1 MTKEEKTKQAFEMI
15 EQGVKDVYS
24 SDNFRKYLS
33 CCSKFHSYSLN
44 NTLLILAQKPDAT
57 LVAGYNTWQHNF
69 NRHVDKGERGLIILA
84 PVTSKITQLMDKADE
99 DGNPILDENGDPIKE
114 ERVINQL
121 RFTTTTVFDISQ
133 TSGEPLPSLIHNLTG
148 SSDEILAFIDSV
160 KNICTIPIDYHSPS
174 KDAVLAGGA
183 KGYYSIAEDRIV
195 LNMELEDMQIAKTLI
210 HEYSHSILHKK
221 TDKDSDQ
228 REIEAESLAFV
239 LCDHFG
245 IDTSDYSFG
254 YIASYAAQDEAKL
267 KTILSNIQSTAHEMI
282 DKLEPLFVE
291 NLKKRTMVHEYITPV
306 EMNELAN
313 DIVINVVNELKAID
327 NPGLDDSLIYQNIE
341 RSIYSYFDTNKKAM
355 KIQEH
360 LYNNH
365 TDFKRDLK
373 QAIYKALNNP
383 SYNPETDH
391 PFIDDSIERRNYEQF
406 EAIAAPLLSGDACY
420 IKYGTPHFMDLNVE
434 IIDDNR
440 YAMSHNYVLNGD
452 LMADP
457 DVEFTVDK
465 DNRLLYP
472 ESYQQ
477 DNLQF
482 YQRVDK
488 DPVTAHQLNE
498 FMDEWLN
505 NIQENQYK
513 VKAVYTEE
521 QVIEN
526 ANDIRKFCKEN
537 NLANMAPK
545 VKEKDDKIYT

>member
-57 LVAGYNTWQHNF
+57 LVAGYNAWQRNF

-282 DKLEPLFVE
+282 DKLEPLFAQ

-313 DIVINVVNELKAID
+313 DVVINVVNELKANY
-327 NPGLDDSLIYQNIE
+327 NPGLDDSLVYQNIE
-341 RSIYSYFDTNKKAM
+341 SSIYSYFDANKEAM

-383 SYNPETDH
+383 SYNPETGH

-420 IKYGTPHFMDLNVE
+420 IKYGTPYFMDLNVE

-440 YAMSHNYVLNGD
+440 YAMSHNYELNGD

-488 DPVTAHQLNE
+488 DPVAAHQLNE

-526 ANDIRKFCKEN
+526 ANDIRRFCKEN

-545 VKEKDDKIYT
+545 VKEKER

>member
-57 LVAGYNTWQHNF
+57 LVAGYNAWQHSF

-306 EMNELAN
+306 EMDKMAN
-313 DIVINVVNELKAID
+313 DIVINVVNELKAND

-341 RSIYSYFDTNKKAM
+341 SSIYSYFDANKEAM

-383 SYNPETDH
+383 SYNSETGH

-440 YAMSHNYVLNGD
+440 YAMSHNYELNGD

-457 DVEFTVDK
+457 DVEFTVYK

-488 DPVTAHQLNE
+488 DPVAAHQLNE

-526 ANDIRKFCKEN
+526 ANDIRRFCKEN

-545 VKEKDDKIYT
+545 VKEKER

>member
-57 LVAGYNTWQHNF
+57 LVAGYNAWQRNF

-160 KNICTIPIDYHSPS
+160 KDICTIPIDYHSPS

-282 DKLEPLFVE
+282 DKLEPLFAQ

-313 DIVINVVNELKAID
+313 DVVINVVNELKAND

-341 RSIYSYFDTNKKAM
+341 SSIYSYFDTNKEAM

-383 SYNPETDH
+383 SYNPETGH

-420 IKYGTPHFMDLNVE
+420 IKYGTPHFMDLNIE

-440 YAMSHNYVLNGD
+440 YAMSHNYELNGD

-488 DPVTAHQLNE
+488 DPVAAHQLNE

-526 ANDIRKFCKEN
+526 ANDIRRFCKEN

-545 VKEKDDKIYT
+545 VKEKER

>member
-57 LVAGYNTWQHNF
+57 LVAGYNAWQRNF

-99 DGNPILDENGDPIKE
+99 DGNPLLDENGDPIKE

-306 EMNELAN
+306 EMDKMAN
-313 DIVINVVNELKAID
+313 DIVINVVNELKAND

-341 RSIYSYFDTNKKAM
+341 SSIYSYFDANKEAM

-383 SYNPETDH
+383 SYNPETGH

-440 YAMSHNYVLNGD
+440 YAMSHNYELNGD

-488 DPVTAHQLNE
+488 DPVAAHQLNE

-526 ANDIRKFCKEN
+526 ANDIRRFCKEN

-545 VKEKDDKIYT
+545 VKEKER

>member
-57 LVAGYNTWQHNF
+57 LVAGYNAWQRNF

-148 SSDEILAFIDSV
+148 SSVEILAFIDSV

-306 EMNELAN
+306 EMDKMAN
-313 DIVINVVNELKAID
+313 DIVINVVNELKANY
-327 NPGLDDSLIYQNIE
+327 NPGLDDSLVYQNIE
-341 RSIYSYFDTNKKAM
+341 SSIYSYFDRNKEAM

-383 SYNPETDH
+383 SYNPETGH

-406 EAIAAPLLSGDACY
+406 EAIAAPLLSGDTCY

-440 YAMSHNYVLNGD
+440 YAMSHNYELNGD

-488 DPVTAHQLNE
+488 DPVAAHQLNE

-526 ANDIRKFCKEN
+526 ANDIRRFCKEN

-545 VKEKDDKIYT
+545 VKEKER

>member
-57 LVAGYNTWQHNF
+57 LVAGYNAWQRNF

-282 DKLEPLFVE
+282 DKLEPLFAQ

-313 DIVINVVNELKAID
+313 DVVINVVNELKAND

-341 RSIYSYFDTNKKAM
+341 SGIYSYFDTNKEAM

-383 SYNPETDH
+383 SYNPETGH

-406 EAIAAPLLSGDACY
+406 EAIAAPLLSGDARY

-440 YAMSHNYVLNGD
+440 YAMSHNYELNGD

-488 DPVTAHQLNE
+488 DPVAAHQLNE

-513 VKAVYTEE
+513 VKAIYTEE

-526 ANDIRKFCKEN
+526 ANDIRRFCKEN

-545 VKEKDDKIYT
+545 VKEKER

>member
-24 SDNFRKYLS
+24 SDNFKKYLS

-57 LVAGYNTWQHNF
+57 LVAGYNAWQRNF
-69 NRHVDKGERGLIILA
+69 NRHVDKGEKGLIILA
-84 PVTSKITQLMDKADE
+84 PVTNKITQLMDKADE
-99 DGNPILDENGDPIKE
+99 DGNPVLDENGDPIKE

-160 KNICTIPIDYHSPS
+160 KDICTIPIDYHSPS

-306 EMNELAN
+306 EMDKMAN
-313 DIVINVVNELKAID
+313 DIVINVVNELKTND

-341 RSIYSYFDTNKKAM
+341 RSIYSYFDTNKEAM

-383 SYNPETDH
+383 SYNPETGH

-406 EAIAAPLLSGDACY
+406 EAIAVPLLSGDAYY

-434 IIDDNR
+434 IINDNR
-440 YAMSHNYVLNGD
+440 YAMSHNYELNGD

-488 DPVTAHQLNE
+488 DPVAAHQLNE

-526 ANDIRKFCKEN
+526 ANDIRRFCKEN

-545 VKEKDDKIYT
+545 VKEKER

>member
-1 MTKEEKTKQAFEMI
+1 MI

-44 NTLLILAQKPDAT
+44 NALLILAQKPGAT
-57 LVAGYNTWQHNF
+57 LVAGYNAWQHNF

-306 EMNELAN
+306 EMDKMAN
-313 DIVINVVNELKAID
+313 DIVINVVNELKAND

-341 RSIYSYFDTNKKAM
+341 SSIYSYFDANKEAM

-365 TDFKRDLK
+365 TDFKRNLK

-383 SYNPETDH
+383 SYNSETGH

-488 DPVTAHQLNE
+488 DPVAAHQLNE

-526 ANDIRKFCKEN
+526 ANDIRRFCKEN

-545 VKEKDDKIYT
+545 VKEKER

>member
-24 SDNFRKYLS
+24 SDNFKKYLS

-57 LVAGYNTWQHNF
+57 LVAGYNAWQRNF
-69 NRHVDKGERGLIILA
+69 NRHVDKGEKGLMILA
-84 PVTSKITQLMDKADE
+84 PVTNKITQLMDKADE
-99 DGNPILDENGDPIKE
+99 NGNPVLDENGNPVKE
-114 ERVINQL
+114 ERIINQL

-306 EMNELAN
+306 EMDKMAN
-313 DIVINVVNELKAID
+313 DIVINVVNELKAND

-341 RSIYSYFDTNKKAM
+341 SSIYSYFDANKEAM

-383 SYNPETDH
+383 SYNPETGH

-440 YAMSHNYVLNGD
+440 YAMSHNYELNGD

-488 DPVTAHQLNE
+488 DPVAAHQLNE

-526 ANDIRKFCKEN
+526 ANDIRRFCKEN

-545 VKEKDDKIYT
+545 VKEKER

>member
-57 LVAGYNTWQHNF
+57 LVAGYNAWQRNF

-282 DKLEPLFVE
+282 DKLEPLFAQ

-313 DIVINVVNELKAID
+313 DVVINVVNELKAID

-383 SYNPETDH
+383 SYNPETGH

-420 IKYGTPHFMDLNVE
+420 IKYGTPHFMDLNIE

-440 YAMSHNYVLNGD
+440 YAMSHNYELNGD

-488 DPVTAHQLNE
+488 DPVAAHQLNE

-526 ANDIRKFCKEN
+526 ANDIRRFCKEN

-545 VKEKDDKIYT
+545 VKEKER

>member
-57 LVAGYNTWQHNF
+57 LVAGYNAWQRNF

-160 KNICTIPIDYHSPS
+160 KDICTIPIDYHSPS

-282 DKLEPLFVE
+282 DKLEPLFAQ

-313 DIVINVVNELKAID
+313 DVVINVVNELKAND

-341 RSIYSYFDTNKKAM
+341 SSIYSYFDANKEAM

-383 SYNPETDH
+383 SYNPETGH

-420 IKYGTPHFMDLNVE
+420 IKYGTPHFMDLNIE

-440 YAMSHNYVLNGD
+440 YAMSHNYELNGD

-488 DPVTAHQLNE
+488 DPVAAHQLNE

-526 ANDIRKFCKEN
+526 ANDIRRFCKEN

-545 VKEKDDKIYT
+545 VKEKER

>member
-57 LVAGYNTWQHNF
+57 LVAGYNAWQRNF

-245 IDTSDYSFG
+245 IDTSDHSFG

-282 DKLEPLFVE
+282 DKLEPLFAQ

-313 DIVINVVNELKAID
+313 DVVINVVNELKANY
-327 NPGLDDSLIYQNIE
+327 NPGLDDSLVYQNIE
-341 RSIYSYFDTNKKAM
+341 SSIYNYFDRNKEAM

-383 SYNPETDH
+383 SYNPETGH

-420 IKYGTPHFMDLNVE
+420 IKYGTPYFMDLNVE

-440 YAMSHNYVLNGD
+440 YAMSHNYELNGD

-488 DPVTAHQLNE
+488 DPVAAHQLNE

-526 ANDIRKFCKEN
+526 ANDIRRFCKEN

-545 VKEKDDKIYT
+545 VKEKER

>member
-1 MTKEEKTKQAFEMI
+1 MI

-57 LVAGYNTWQHNF
+57 LVAGYNAWQRNF

-99 DGNPILDENGDPIKE
+99 DGNPILDENDDPIKE

-183 KGYYSIAEDRIV
+183 KGYYSIAEDKIV

-282 DKLEPLFVE
+282 DKLEPLFAQ

-313 DIVINVVNELKAID
+313 DVVINVANELKANY
-327 NPGLDDSLIYQNIE
+327 NPGLDDSLVYQNIE
-341 RSIYSYFDTNKKAM
+341 SSIYSYFDANKEAM

-383 SYNPETDH
+383 SYNPETGH

-406 EAIAAPLLSGDACY
+406 EAIAVPLLSGDAYY

-434 IIDDNR
+434 IINDNR
-440 YAMSHNYVLNGD
+440 YAMSHNYELNGD

-488 DPVTAHQLNE
+488 DPVAAHQLNE

-513 VKAVYTEE
+513 VKTVYAKD

-526 ANDIRKFCKEN
+526 ANDIRRFCKEN

-545 VKEKDDKIYT
+545 VKEKER

>member
-57 LVAGYNTWQHNF
+57 LVAGYNAWQHNF

-121 RFTTTTVFDISQ
+121 RFTATTVFDISQ

-148 SSDEILAFIDSV
+148 SSVEILAFIDSV

-282 DKLEPLFVE
+282 DKLEPLFAQ

-313 DIVINVVNELKAID
+313 DVVINVVNELKANY
-327 NPGLDDSLIYQNIE
+327 NPGLDDSLVYQNIE
-341 RSIYSYFDTNKKAM
+341 SSIYNYFDRNKEAM

-383 SYNPETDH
+383 SYNPETGH

-420 IKYGTPHFMDLNVE
+420 IKYGTPHFMDLNIE

-440 YAMSHNYVLNGD
+440 YAMSHNYELNGD

-488 DPVTAHQLNE
+488 DPVAAHQLNE

-526 ANDIRKFCKEN
+526 ANDIRRFCKEN

-545 VKEKDDKIYT
+545 VKEKER

>member
-57 LVAGYNTWQHNF
+57 LVAGYNAWQHSF

-306 EMNELAN
+306 EMDKMAN
-313 DIVINVVNELKAID
+313 DIVINVVNELKAND

-341 RSIYSYFDTNKKAM
+341 SSIYSYFDANKEAM

-383 SYNPETDH
+383 SYNPETGH

-420 IKYGTPHFMDLNVE
+420 IKYGTPHFMDLNIE

-440 YAMSHNYVLNGD
+440 YAMSHNYELNGD

-488 DPVTAHQLNE
+488 DPVAAHQLNE

-526 ANDIRKFCKEN
+526 ANDIRRFCKEN

-545 VKEKDDKIYT
+545 VKEKER

>member
-57 LVAGYNTWQHNF
+57 LVAGYNAWQRNF
-69 NRHVDKGERGLIILA
+69 NRHVDKGESGLIILA

-313 DIVINVVNELKAID
+313 DVVINVVNELKAND

-341 RSIYSYFDTNKKAM
+341 SSIYSYFDANKEAM

-383 SYNPETDH
+383 SYNPETGH

-440 YAMSHNYVLNGD
+440 YAMSHNYELNGD

-488 DPVTAHQLNE
+488 DPVAAHQLNE

-513 VKAVYTEE
+513 VKAVYKEE

-545 VKEKDDKIYT
+545 IKEKER

>member
-57 LVAGYNTWQHNF
+57 LVAGYNAWQRNF

-306 EMNELAN
+306 EMDKMAN
-313 DIVINVVNELKAID
+313 DIVINVVNELKAND

-341 RSIYSYFDTNKKAM
+341 SSIYSYFDANKEAM

-383 SYNPETDH
+383 SYNPETGH

-488 DPVTAHQLNE
+488 DPVAAHQLNE

-545 VKEKDDKIYT
+545 VKEKER

>member
-57 LVAGYNTWQHNF
+57 LVAGYNAWQRNF

-99 DGNPILDENGDPIKE
+99 DGNPLLDENGDPIKE

-210 HEYSHSILHKK
+210 HEYSHSILHKT

-306 EMNELAN
+306 EMDKMAN
-313 DIVINVVNELKAID
+313 DIVINVVNELKAND

-341 RSIYSYFDTNKKAM
+341 SSIYSYFDANKEAM

-383 SYNPETDH
+383 SYNPETGH

-488 DPVTAHQLNE
+488 DPVAAHQLNE

-526 ANDIRKFCKEN
+526 ANDIRRFCKEN

-545 VKEKDDKIYT
+545 VKEKER

>member
-57 LVAGYNTWQHNF
+57 LVAGYNVWQHNF

-306 EMNELAN
+306 EMDKMAN
-313 DIVINVVNELKAID
+313 GIVINVINELKAND

-341 RSIYSYFDTNKKAM
+341 SSIYSYFDANKEAM

-365 TDFKRDLK
+365 ADFKRDLK

-383 SYNPETDH
+383 SYNPETGH

-420 IKYGTPHFMDLNVE
+420 IKYGTPHFMDLNIE

-440 YAMSHNYVLNGD
+440 YAMSHNYELNGD

-488 DPVTAHQLNE
+488 DPVAAHQLNE

-526 ANDIRKFCKEN
+526 ANDIRRFCKEN

-545 VKEKDDKIYT
+545 VKEKER

>member
-57 LVAGYNTWQHNF
+57 LVAGYNAWQRNF

-282 DKLEPLFVE
+282 DKLEPLFAQ

-306 EMNELAN
+306 EMNEMAN
-313 DIVINVVNELKAID
+313 DVVINVVNELKANY
-327 NPGLDDSLIYQNIE
+327 NPGLDDSLVYQNIE
-341 RSIYSYFDTNKKAM
+341 SSIYSYFDRNKEAM

-383 SYNPETDH
+383 SYNPETGH

-420 IKYGTPHFMDLNVE
+420 IKYGTPHFMDLNIE

-440 YAMSHNYVLNGD
+440 YAMSHNYELNGD

-488 DPVTAHQLNE
+488 DPVAAHQLNE

-505 NIQENQYK
+505 NIQKNQYK
-513 VKAVYTEE
+513 VKAIYTEE

-526 ANDIRKFCKEN
+526 ANDIRRFCKEN

-545 VKEKDDKIYT
+545 VKEKER

>member
-57 LVAGYNTWQHNF
+57 LVAGYNAWQHSF

-114 ERVINQL
+114 ERVINRL
-121 RFTTTTVFDISQ
+121 RFTTTTVYDISQ

-306 EMNELAN
+306 EMDKMAN
-313 DIVINVVNELKAID
+313 GIVINVVNKLKAND

-341 RSIYSYFDTNKKAM
+341 SSIYSYFDANKEAM

-383 SYNPETDH
+383 SYNPETGH
-391 PFIDDSIERRNYEQF
+391 SFIDDSIERRNYEQF

-420 IKYGTPHFMDLNVE
+420 IKYGTPHFMDLNIE

-440 YAMSHNYVLNGD
+440 YAMSHNYELNGD

-488 DPVTAHQLNE
+488 DPVVAHQLNE

-526 ANDIRKFCKEN
+526 ANDIRRFCKEN

-545 VKEKDDKIYT
+545 VKEKER

>member
-57 LVAGYNTWQHNF
+57 LVAGYNAWQRNF
-69 NRHVDKGERGLIILA
+69 NRHVDKGESGLIILA

-306 EMNELAN
+306 EMDKMAN
-313 DIVINVVNELKAID
+313 DIVINVVNELKAND

-341 RSIYSYFDTNKKAM
+341 SSIYSYFDANKEAM

-383 SYNPETDH
+383 SYNPETGH

-488 DPVTAHQLNE
+488 DPVAAHQLNE

-526 ANDIRKFCKEN
+526 AIDIRKFCKEN

-545 VKEKDDKIYT
+545 VKEKER

>member
-57 LVAGYNTWQHNF
+57 LVAGYNAWQRNF

-210 HEYSHSILHKK
+210 HEYSHSILHKT

-306 EMNELAN
+306 EMDKMAN
-313 DIVINVVNELKAID
+313 DIVINVVNELKANY

-341 RSIYSYFDTNKKAM
+341 RSIYSYFDTNREAM

-383 SYNPETDH
+383 SYNPETGH

-420 IKYGTPHFMDLNVE
+420 IKYGTPHFMDLNIE

-488 DPVTAHQLNE
+488 DPVAAHQLNE

-526 ANDIRKFCKEN
+526 ANDIRRFCKEN

-545 VKEKDDKIYT
+545 VKEKER

>member
-57 LVAGYNTWQHNF
+57 LVAGYNAWQRNF

-282 DKLEPLFVE
+282 DKLEPLFAQ

-306 EMNELAN
+306 EMDKMAN
-313 DIVINVVNELKAID
+313 DVVINVVNELKANY
-327 NPGLDDSLIYQNIE
+327 NPGLDDSLVYQNIE
-341 RSIYSYFDTNKKAM
+341 SSIYSYFDANREAM

-383 SYNPETDH
+383 SYNPETGH

-440 YAMSHNYVLNGD
+440 YAMSHNYELNGD

-488 DPVTAHQLNE
+488 DPVAAHQLNE

-526 ANDIRKFCKEN
+526 ANDIRRFCKEN

-545 VKEKDDKIYT
+545 VKEKER

>member
-57 LVAGYNTWQHNF
+57 LVAGYNAWQRNF
-69 NRHVDKGERGLIILA
+69 NRHVDKGESGLIILA

-282 DKLEPLFVE
+282 DKLEPLFAQ

-313 DIVINVVNELKAID
+313 DVVINVVNELKANY
-327 NPGLDDSLIYQNIE
+327 NPGLDDSLVYQNIE
-341 RSIYSYFDTNKKAM
+341 SSIYSYFDRNKEAM

-383 SYNPETDH
+383 SYNPETGH

-420 IKYGTPHFMDLNVE
+420 IKYGTPHFMDLNIE

-488 DPVTAHQLNE
+488 DPVAAHQLNE

-513 VKAVYTEE
+513 VKAIYTEE

-526 ANDIRKFCKEN
+526 ANDIRRFCKEN
-537 NLANMAPK
+537 NLANMAPT
-545 VKEKDDKIYT
+545 VKEKER

>member
-57 LVAGYNTWQHNF
+57 LVAGYNAWQRNF

-99 DGNPILDENGDPIKE
+99 DGNPILDENDDPIKE

-183 KGYYSIAEDRIV
+183 KGYYSIAEDKIV
-195 LNMELEDMQIAKTLI
+195 LNMELEDMQIVKTLI

-282 DKLEPLFVE
+282 DKLEPLFAQ

-313 DIVINVVNELKAID
+313 DVVINVANELKANY
-327 NPGLDDSLIYQNIE
+327 NPGLDDSLVYQNIE
-341 RSIYSYFDTNKKAM
+341 SSIYSYFDANKEAM

-383 SYNPETDH
+383 SYNPETGH

-406 EAIAAPLLSGDACY
+406 EAIAVPLLSGDAYY

-434 IIDDNR
+434 IINDNR
-440 YAMSHNYVLNGD
+440 YAMSHNYELNGD

-488 DPVTAHQLNE
+488 DPVAAHQLNE

-513 VKAVYTEE
+513 VKTVYAKD

-526 ANDIRKFCKEN
+526 ANDIRRFCKEN

-545 VKEKDDKIYT
+545 VKEKER

>member
-57 LVAGYNTWQHNF
+57 LVAGYNAWQRNF

-282 DKLEPLFVE
+282 DKLEPLFAQ

-306 EMNELAN
+306 EMDKMAN
-313 DIVINVVNELKAID
+313 DIVINVVNELKAND

-341 RSIYSYFDTNKKAM
+341 SSIYSYFDTNKEAM

-383 SYNPETDH
+383 SYNPETGH

-488 DPVTAHQLNE
+488 DPVAAHQLNE

-526 ANDIRKFCKEN
+526 ANDIRRFCKEN

-545 VKEKDDKIYT
+545 VKEKER

>member
-57 LVAGYNTWQHNF
+57 LVAGYNAWQRNF
-69 NRHVDKGERGLIILA
+69 NRHVDKGESGLIILA
-84 PVTSKITQLMDKADE
+84 PVTSKITPLMDKADE

-282 DKLEPLFVE
+282 DKLEPLFAQ

-313 DIVINVVNELKAID
+313 DVVINVVNELKANY
-327 NPGLDDSLIYQNIE
+327 NPGLDDSLVYQNIE
-341 RSIYSYFDTNKKAM
+341 SSIYSYFDRNKEAM

-383 SYNPETDH
+383 SYNPETGH

-420 IKYGTPHFMDLNVE
+420 IKYGTPHFMDLNIE

-440 YAMSHNYVLNGD
+440 YAMSHNYELNGD

-488 DPVTAHQLNE
+488 DPVAAHQLNE

-513 VKAVYTEE
+513 VKAIYTEE

-526 ANDIRKFCKEN
+526 ANDIRRFCKEN

-545 VKEKDDKIYT
+545 VKEKER

>member
-24 SDNFRKYLS
+24 SDNFKKYLS

-57 LVAGYNTWQHNF
+57 LVAGYNTWQRNF
-69 NRHVDKGERGLIILA
+69 NRHVDKGEKGLMILA
-84 PVTSKITQLMDKADE
+84 PVTNKITQLMDKADE
-99 DGNPILDENGDPIKE
+99 NGNPVLDENGDPVKE

-121 RFTTTTVFDISQ
+121 RFTTTNVFDISQ

-160 KNICTIPIDYHSPS
+160 KDICTIPIDYHSPQ
-174 KDAVLAGGA
+174 KDSVLASGA
-183 KGYYSIAEDRIV
+183 KGYYSISEDKIV

-210 HEYSHSILHKK
+210 HEYSHSILHKT

-254 YIASYAAQDEAKL
+254 YIASYAAQDEQKL
-267 KTILSNIQSTAHEMI
+267 KSILSNIQSTAHEMI
-282 DKLEPLFVE
+282 DKLEPLFYE

-306 EMNELAN
+306 EMDELAN
-313 DIVINVVNELKAID
+313 NVVINVVNELKAND
-327 NPGLDDSLIYQNIE
+327 NPGLDDSLVYQNIE
-341 RSIYSYFDTNKKAM
+341 NSIYSYFESNKEAM

-360 LYNNH
+360 LYSNH

-373 QAIYKALNNP
+373 QTIFKAFNDPN
-383 SYNPETDH
+383 YNHETDH
-391 PFIDDSIERRNYEQF
+391 PFIDNSIERRNYEQF

-420 IKYGTPHFMDLNVE
+420 IKYGTPFFMDLNVE
-434 IIDDNR
+434 NIDDNR
-440 YAMSHNYVLNGD
+440 YAMSHNYELNGD

-457 DVEFTVDK
+457 DVEFSVDK

-488 DPVTAHQLNE
+488 DPVAAHQLNE
-498 FMDEWLN
+498 FMDEWLS

-513 VKAVYTEE
+513 VKSIYTEDKI
-521 QVIEN
+521 IEN

-537 NLANMAPK
+537 NLVNMAPK
-545 VKEKDDKIYT
+545 VKEKER

>member
-1 MTKEEKTKQAFEMI
+1 
-15 EQGVKDVYS
+15 
-24 SDNFRKYLS
+24 
-33 CCSKFHSYSLN
+33 
-44 NTLLILAQKPDAT
+44 
-57 LVAGYNTWQHNF
+57 
-69 NRHVDKGERGLIILA
+69 
-84 PVTSKITQLMDKADE
+84 MDKADE

-160 KNICTIPIDYHSPS
+160 KDICTIPIDYHSPS

-282 DKLEPLFVE
+282 DKLEPLFAQ

-313 DIVINVVNELKAID
+313 DVVINVVNELKAND

-341 RSIYSYFDTNKKAM
+341 SSIYSYFDANKEAM

-383 SYNPETDH
+383 SYNPETGH

-440 YAMSHNYVLNGD
+440 YAMSHNYELNGD

-488 DPVTAHQLNE
+488 DPVAAHQLNE

-526 ANDIRKFCKEN
+526 ANDIRRFCKEN

-545 VKEKDDKIYT
+545 VKEKER

>member
-57 LVAGYNTWQHNF
+57 LVAGYNAWQRNF

-210 HEYSHSILHKK
+210 HEYSHSILHKT

-306 EMNELAN
+306 EMDKMAN
-313 DIVINVVNELKAID
+313 DIVINVVNELKAND

-341 RSIYSYFDTNKKAM
+341 SSIYSYFDANKEAM

-420 IKYGTPHFMDLNVE
+420 IKYVTPHFMDLNVE

-465 DNRLLYP
+465 ENSLLLP

-482 YQRVDK
+482 YERVDK
-488 DPVTAHQLNE
+488 DPFITHELNG

-513 VKAVYTEE
+513 VKTVYAKD

-526 ANDIRKFCKEN
+526 ANDIRRFCKEN

-545 VKEKDDKIYT
+545 VKEKER

>member
-57 LVAGYNTWQHNF
+57 LVAGYNAWQRNF

-306 EMNELAN
+306 EMDKMAN
-313 DIVINVVNELKAID
+313 DIVINVVNELKAND

-341 RSIYSYFDTNKKAM
+341 RSIYSYFDTNKEAM

-383 SYNPETDH
+383 SYNPETGH

-406 EAIAAPLLSGDACY
+406 EAIAVPLLSGDAYY

-440 YAMSHNYVLNGD
+440 YAMSHNYELNGD

-488 DPVTAHQLNE
+488 DPVAAHQLNE

-513 VKAVYTEE
+513 VKAIYTEE

-526 ANDIRKFCKEN
+526 ANDIRRFCKEN

-545 VKEKDDKIYT
+545 VKEKER

>member
-57 LVAGYNTWQHNF
+57 LVAGYNAWQRNF

-267 KTILSNIQSTAHEMI
+267 KTILSNSQSTAHEMI

-306 EMNELAN
+306 EMDKMAN
-313 DIVINVVNELKAID
+313 DIVINVVNELKAND

-341 RSIYSYFDTNKKAM
+341 SSIYSYFDANKEAM

-383 SYNPETDH
+383 SYNPETGH

-420 IKYGTPHFMDLNVE
+420 IKYGTPHFMDLNIE

-440 YAMSHNYVLNGD
+440 YAKSHNYELNGD

-488 DPVTAHQLNE
+488 DPVAAHQLNE

-526 ANDIRKFCKEN
+526 ANDIRRFCKEN

-545 VKEKDDKIYT
+545 VKEKER

>member
-57 LVAGYNTWQHNF
+57 LVAGYNAWQRNF

-99 DGNPILDENGDPIKE
+99 DGNPLLDENGDPIKE

-306 EMNELAN
+306 EMDKMAN
-313 DIVINVVNELKAID
+313 DIVINVVNELKAND

-341 RSIYSYFDTNKKAM
+341 SSIYSYFDANKEAM

-440 YAMSHNYVLNGD
+440 YAMSHNYELNGD

-488 DPVTAHQLNE
+488 DPVAAHQLNE

-526 ANDIRKFCKEN
+526 ANDIRRFCKEN

-545 VKEKDDKIYT
+545 VKEKER

>member
-57 LVAGYNTWQHNF
+57 LVAGYNAWQRNF

-306 EMNELAN
+306 EMDKMAN
-313 DIVINVVNELKAID
+313 DIVINVVNELKAND

-341 RSIYSYFDTNKKAM
+341 SSIYSYFDTNKEAM

-383 SYNPETDH
+383 SYNPETGH

-406 EAIAAPLLSGDACY
+406 EAIAVPLLSGDACY

-488 DPVTAHQLNE
+488 DPVAAHQLNE

-526 ANDIRKFCKEN
+526 ANDIRRFCKEN

-545 VKEKDDKIYT
+545 VKEKER

>member
-44 NTLLILAQKPDAT
+44 NTLLILAQMPYAT
-57 LVAGYNTWQHNF
+57 LVAGYNAWQHNF

-84 PVTSKITQLMDKADE
+84 PVTSTITQLMDKADE

-306 EMNELAN
+306 EMDKMAN
-313 DIVINVVNELKAID
+313 GIVINVVNELKAND

-341 RSIYSYFDTNKKAM
+341 SSIYSYFDANKEAM

-383 SYNPETDH
+383 SYNPETGH

-440 YAMSHNYVLNGD
+440 YAMSHNYELNGD

-488 DPVTAHQLNE
+488 DPVAAHQLNE

-526 ANDIRKFCKEN
+526 ANDIRRFCKEN

-545 VKEKDDKIYT
+545 VKEKER

>member
-57 LVAGYNTWQHNF
+57 LVAGYNAWQRNF

-282 DKLEPLFVE
+282 DKLEPLFAQ

-306 EMNELAN
+306 EMDKMAN
-313 DIVINVVNELKAID
+313 DIVINVVNELKAND

-341 RSIYSYFDTNKKAM
+341 RSIYSYFDTNREAM

-383 SYNPETDH
+383 SYNPETGH

-440 YAMSHNYVLNGD
+440 YAMSHNYELNGD

-488 DPVTAHQLNE
+488 DPVAAHQLNE

-526 ANDIRKFCKEN
+526 ANDIRRFCKEN

-545 VKEKDDKIYT
+545 VKEKER